1 MTSTTTTLSTE
12 STLARLLDEE
22 LAFSATFNGRYSN
35 HLPMALVAL
44 DQLGAPTAAL
54 EVTFDAYAQGASEPR
69 ADRAAL
75 DERIAE
81 IERDGIDA
89 TLARCIP
96 PLSRGPGTRLFHPL
110 IRLGYG
116 LDAEHDGQVAAA
128 LLDWEEHLLD
138 LSIDVPTSGTRRL
151 RAVADGVAA
160 QADGD
165 WDRTFD
171 LTEVA
176 SRPEVQAA
184 VADVRIDAS
193 TLDELAAF
201 VIAAHITAD
210 DFITLHMVTG
220 ARALRTVVAHLAP
233 SLAAAL
239 IAGAVPIMT
248 VAYAAAGAPAILD
261 DAELDELRHRD
272 LPSRTE
278 IAEQAARSSDAHVIK
293 LANTALVEEARTGDL
308 LYRLAA
314 ARVVDHRG

>member
-1 MTSTTTTLSTE
+1 MTSSTTTAPAAPALT
-12 STLARLLDEE
+12 RLLDDE
-22 LAFSATFNGRYSN
+22 LAFSATFDGRYSN

-44 DQLGAPTAAL
+44 DQLGAPASAL
-54 EVTFDAYAQGASEPR
+54 EVTFDAYARGSSEPR

-96 PLSRGPGTRLFHPL
+96 PLSQGPGTRLFHPL

-116 LDAEHDGQVAAA
+116 LDADHSGQVAAA
-128 LLDWEEHLLD
+128 LSDWEEHLLD
-138 LSIDVPTSGTRRL
+138 LNIDVPTSGTRRL
-151 RAVADGVAA
+151 REVADELAA

-171 LTEVA
+171 LAEVA
-176 SRPEVQAA
+176 ARPQVRAA

-220 ARALRTVVAHLAP
+220 ARALRTVGEHLTP
-233 SLAAAL
+233 PLAAEL
-239 IAGAVPIMT
+239 ITGAVPIMT
-248 VAYAAAGAPAILD
+248 VAYAAIGAPPILA

-272 LPSRTE
+272 LPSRSE
-278 IAEQAARSSDAHVIK
+278 IAELAARSSDAHVIK

-314 ARVVDHRG
+314 ARVVDHRP